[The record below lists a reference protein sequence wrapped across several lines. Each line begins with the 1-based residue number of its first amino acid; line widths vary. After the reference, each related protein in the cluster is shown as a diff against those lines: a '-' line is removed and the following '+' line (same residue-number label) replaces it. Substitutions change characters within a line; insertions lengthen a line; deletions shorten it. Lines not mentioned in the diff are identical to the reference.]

1 MGWKEELRK
10 SWLIIAVSDIFH
22 QLVIFGEVW
31 YTRDREVIVVTI
43 FCFDFSANHHNS
55 AGIMFVSSR
64 KRAKR
69 VSRCNTVKAGFF
81 VWNKHSNDID
91 IFECGNT
98 WYIHFEFRPN
108 AFNGLLYFL
117 NSELIS
123 LLSINFCLIIL
134 ITNSTHCSFLQGS
147 FENCGTERD
156 WSP

>member
-1 MGWKEELRK
+1 MLCPISFINSSFLERCYIREIEKLL
-10 SWLIIAVSDIFH
+10 SSPFFVSIS
-22 QLVIFGEVW
+22 
-31 YTRDREVIVVTI
+31 
-43 FCFDFSANHHNS
+43 SANHHNS